1 MIYPFDFHTHTSYC
15 DGKNSPEEMVKSAI
29 DKNLKAIGFS
39 GHSYTDFDE
48 SYCMSKENTE
58 KYIAEITA
66 LKEKYKDKICVF
78 CGIEKDYY
86 SKIDDSCFDYVIGSV
101 HYVKKDSKYLDID
114 LSAENFCDNVT
125 RFFDGDFYAFC
136 NDYYKNVADVYNKHK
151 CDIIGHFDLVT
162 KFNEG
167 NALFDESN
175 KRYVDSSLFAVD
187 ELLKNDVIFEINTGA
202 ISRGYKT
209 APYPARFILKRIYE
223 KGGSIILS
231 GDTHSKENLCFQFDN
246 ATDYI
251 KSAGFKTIKVL
262 TDKGFIDYKI

>member
-15 DGKNSPEEMVKSAI
+15 DGKNSAEELVKSALQ
-29 DKNLKAIGFS
+29 KGLKAIGFS
-39 GHSYTDFDE
+39 GHSFTEFDK

-58 KYIAEITA
+58 KYISEIKA
-66 LKEKYKDKICVF
+66 LKEQYKNSIDIY

-86 SKIDDSCFDYVIGSV
+86 SKINTSAFDYVIGSV

-125 RFFDGDFYAFC
+125 RFFGGDFYAFC
-136 NDYYKNVADVYNKHK
+136 EAYYKNVADVYNKTK
-151 CDIIGHFDLVT
+151 CNIIGHFDLVT

-175 KRYVDSSLFAVD
+175 KRYVDSAVFAVD
-187 ELLKNDVIFEINTGA
+187 ELLKNDVIFEVNTGA

-231 GDTHSKENLCFQFDN
+231 GDTHSAGSLCYDFDN
-246 ATDYI
+246 AADYI
-251 KSAGFKTIKVL
+251 KSVGFTSVKVL
-262 TDKGFIDYKI
+262 TDNGFVNYEI

>member
-101 HYVKKDSKYLDID
+101 HYTKTQGKYLDID
-114 LSAENFCDNVT
+114 LSAENFCDNVKE
-125 RFFDGDFYAFC
+125 FYGGNFYAFC
-136 NDYYKNVADVYNKHK
+136 NDYYKNVADVYNKTK
-151 CDIIGHFDLVT
+151 CDIIGHIDLIT

-167 NALFDESN
+167 NALFDESD
-175 KRYVDSSLFAVD
+175 KRYTDSAIFAVD

-202 ISRGYKT
+202 ISRGYRLK
-209 APYPARFILKRIYE
+209 PYPAMFILKRIFE
-223 KGGSIILS
+223 KKGNIILS
-231 GDTHSKENLCFQFDN
+231 GDTHSKENLCFYFEKSVE
-246 ATDYI
+246 YI
-251 KSAGFKTIKVL
+251 KSVGFKTIKVL
-262 TDKGFIDYKI
+262 TKKGFIDYKI